1 MFNKWIYIPFTK
13 DGESEFVK
21 AGSRIWAGLEYSNW
35 HANDTVRRDKGISLG
50 VSRQSPYHEF
60 MAVGRARSSW
70 SRLWQRNLM
79 IRLHLKNS
87 SGTFIDDGSLTDAFS
102 VSQNYPNPFSDHTGI
117 NYSLNQE
124 ARVRLEITDLT
135 GRVVLMKDEGLQPVG
150 NHRLTIQN
158 PGLSQGI
165 YFYTLFAGENRQTR
179 KMMVN

>member
-1 MFNKWIYIPFTK
+1 
-13 DGESEFVK
+13 
-21 AGSRIWAGLEYSNW
+21 
-35 HANDTVRRDKGISLG
+35 
-50 VSRQSPYHEF
+50 
-60 MAVGRARSSW
+60 
-70 SRLWQRNLM
+70 M